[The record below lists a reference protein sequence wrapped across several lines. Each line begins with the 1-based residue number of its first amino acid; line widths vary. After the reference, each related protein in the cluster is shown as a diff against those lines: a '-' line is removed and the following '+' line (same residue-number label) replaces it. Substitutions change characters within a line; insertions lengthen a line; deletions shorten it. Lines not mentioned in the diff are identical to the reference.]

1 MALTGYPIP
10 VTEHTVRANGIDLHY
25 VKAGEG
31 IPLILLHSGAASNG
45 PLWVNHPGGWPR
57 YLDLFAQHF
66 RVILPDTR
74 GHGRTRNPSGK
85 LSYPLYAQD
94 YLAFIQALGLDH
106 PFIAGFGDGGTIATL
121 IGIMAPELP
130 RALVDW
136 AGYQMLNPDQDA
148 RVYHFMRETLGGS
161 PDATQPDYDG
171 LVSRGVSGGFNLQLR
186 IDDFEP
192 THGPGYMR
200 TYLEQFFPFWTR
212 PMEYTFA
219 DYPRITTPV
228 LMMFGDRDPDVRLAE
243 AYGVFQQLPN
253 GEFGVI
259 PGLQHE
265 LSPVGC
271 AMMLDYL
278 QRHREYRVYRQ

>member
-1 MALTGYPIP
+1 MALTGYPVP
-10 VTEHTVRANGIDLHY
+10 VTDHTVRANGIDLHY
-25 VKAGEG
+25 VEAGEG
-31 IPLILLHSGAASNG
+31 IPLILLHGGAASNS
-45 PLWVNHPGGWPR
+45 PLWVNHPAGWPR

-106 PFIAGFGDGGTIATL
+106 PFIGGMSDGGRIATL
-121 IGIMAPELP
+121 IGIMAPEVP

-148 RVYHFMRETLGGS
+148 WVYHFNRELLGGS
-161 PDATQPDYDG
+161 PDATQADYDG
-171 LVSRGVSGGFNLQLR
+171 LVSRGLNLQLR

-192 THGPGYMR
+192 AQGQGYMR
-200 TYLEQFFPFWTR
+200 TYFEQVFPFWTR

-219 DYPRITTPV
+219 DYPRITTPM
-228 LMMFGDRDPDVRLAE
+228 LMMFGDRDPDVRLVE
-243 AYGVFQQLPN
+243 AYEVLQQLPR

-259 PGLQHE
+259 PGVKHE
-265 LSPVGC
+265 LSLVGC
-271 AMMLDYL
+271 GMMLDYL
-278 QRHREYRVYRQ
+278 QRHREYREYSR